1 MNKIRLYC
9 LSLLLGLASAASAQ
23 GDSQGLDEQVR
34 ALKREVLQ
42 LNKELFLLEEELL
55 YPSSTQ
61 LAVFVSLDVGQL
73 FKLDSVTL
81 KVDDQVVANY
91 LYTDRE
97 AQALIKGGVQRLWV
111 GNVKQGAHQ
120 VVATFTGTG
129 PHDRDYRRGA
139 TIDLTKGLG
148 PKYLELKIS
157 DRTQSQQPE
166 FTIKEWEQ

>member
-1 MNKIRLYC
+1 MNKIRLYG
-9 LSLLLGLASAASAQ
+9 LILLLGLAGTAAAS
-23 GDSQGLDEQVR
+23 DQGLDEQVR

-61 LAVFVSLDVGQL
+61 LAVFVSLDVGEL
-73 FKLDSVTL
+73 FKLDAVTL
-81 KVDDQVVANY
+81 KIDDQVVAHY

-97 AQALIKGGVQRLWV
+97 LAALRKGGVQRLWV

-129 PHDRDYRRGA
+129 PQQRDYRRGA
-139 TIDLTKGLG
+139 TLDLNKGLG